1 MKRRLLALAGISIL
15 AALSLG
21 SPVPAGQ
28 EAKRRILID
37 SRVQGIG
44 GGTGRFIF
52 SLGTGGDF
60 GKLTFMRSFGANR
73 KTPEGLAYALVKE
86 TDSMKG
92 KSGTL
97 VIRSIGP
104 GYDMGIGPNEV
115 WMGRWSIVRGTGD
128 YSGLTGG
135 GRWVLGLT
143 SMNRSRLDLRGL

>member
-1 MKRRLLALAGISIL
+1 MKRR
-15 AALSLG
+15 
-21 SPVPAGQ
+21 
-28 EAKRRILID
+28 R
-37 SRVQGIG
+37 
-44 GGTGRFIF
+44 
-52 SLGTGGDF
+52 
-60 GKLTFMRSFGANR
+60 ANR

-135 GRWVLGLT
+135 GRWVGVGSHVDESVT
-143 SMNRSRLDLRGL
+143 TRFAGFVTP